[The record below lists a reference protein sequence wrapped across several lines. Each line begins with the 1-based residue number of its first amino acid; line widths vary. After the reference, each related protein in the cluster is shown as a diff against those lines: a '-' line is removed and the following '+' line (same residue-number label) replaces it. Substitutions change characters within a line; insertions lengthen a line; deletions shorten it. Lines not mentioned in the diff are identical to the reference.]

1 MPSLSKNTIERNL
14 LKKGFIKIEK
24 KDHRFYYLTI
34 NGKRACSR
42 TKISRGSHYNEYD
55 ISLLKKMKLQL
66 QLNSIAE
73 LKDLLTCP
81 MTKETYLRILRDKEI
96 IN

>member
-34 NGKRACSR
+34 NGKRTCIR

-55 ISLLKKMKLQL
+55 ISSLKKMKL